1 VAYRAEIEIGVKG
14 AEKLEQIKKKIQSID
29 QKVEQVNARWKKI
42 RNGIPTKE
50 FGEVN
55 KKLQKT
61 VALQARAKALAAAT
75 EKRLKGQTSVTRGLL
90 GLNKAVLDAAR
101 SEAQARGESVAKQR
115 ALNRELAKTQQYSKA
130 IGPEPARSGRSTGRS
145 KMGRA
150 VGAGLSTVNLP
161 GQDIA
166 QAAVLGSF
174 AGPKGAAIAASIA
187 VVAKGIQGLVR
198 LGPEVAKTEAQLSK
212 LSIALRGILGS
223 QSAEGFKAIDRAA
236 RDFNQPIVDATKN
249 FTQLSAAATA
259 NGNSVKQT
267 ETLYRALSAATKATG
282 GDAQDLSGVLR
293 AATQVISKG
302 VVRSEELRGQI
313 GDRLPGAFQLF
324 AQATNRS
331 AEELQKALEQGE
343 VSADEFVT
351 TFSNFILNKFEPAA
365 LRIGESPAEAGARLT
380 KALEDA
386 NRAAGPL
393 LLALGA
399 KFQDFGK
406 EALKNLL
413 PLLKLINKVF
423 KLDRAGKNQRL
434 ADLEKNIIPDL
445 EAKVAE
451 FFAGDPNAGVY
462 RESGSKFL
470 GKVRD
475 TRGRALA
482 ATQKELAAA
491 RGEQVQ
497 TRAELFPTGALT
509 SLKPTTA
516 TPDDPKGKGKADKA
530 AERADREEERLQQR
544 LAGLRIELNL
554 IEANANFKT
563 QITAAEIAGN
573 KELAIR
579 LKAQQ
584 DIKTIQ
590 ANGEKALLRVKD
602 IREATVI
609 KEEIAAKISAANV
622 NRAAELA
629 VFEDQKQKAFD
640 EQIENLNFQYDI
652 LTATTVEKQRQL
664 EIEQQMAKLKGRD
677 FTPEQLDQI
686 KAAKE
691 KLDIG
696 PIANYVNE
704 LQRSLSDTESMVVS
718 LAQSVE
724 SSLATA
730 MSSAVQSVITG
741 TGSVQE
747 AFSTMF
753 ANIGEAFVAM
763 ATEMIAKALIM
774 KAIGILAGAFG
785 GGGGSLTTVTSSATS
800 FATPFAEGGYVT
812 GPTNALIGE
821 GSEPEYVIPESKMD
835 TAMSRY
841 SQGSRGSSIL
851 AAGGSSSSGR
861 EGGGAGGTVVNYNG
875 PTLNFNSEDFVPVSA
890 VSGIINEAAKK
901 GAKAGEQR
909 TFATLKNSRSQRSR
923 LGL

>member
-42 RNGIPTKE
+42 RSGIPTKE

-75 EKRLKGQTSVTRGLL
+75 EKRLKGQNSVTRGLL
-90 GLNKAVLDAAR
+90 GLNKAVLNAAR

-115 ALNRELAKTQQYSKA
+115 ALNRELAKSQQYSRP
-130 IGPEPARSGRSTGRS
+130 IGPQPQRAAPTRRRSTAFFGGEKNVLKLGAAYLALNTVVRQVGRSIDAASQAASGEQRIKALSAGFDDYREVLAATERAQEKFNLGTIESQDAFAQLFGRLRPAGFALSEIETIFNGFNTAAALTGATARES
-145 KMGRA
+145 AGA
-150 VGAGLSTVNLP
+150 LLQLTQALGAGFLS
-161 GQDIA
+161 GQEFNSVA
-166 QAAVLGSF
+166 EQAPAVLQ
-174 AGPKGAAIAASIA
+174 AIAKEVDRPIGQLKQLAKDGKLTSEVLLKALQRVEIEGADRLAEALDTPAQKVKNLQNRTEDLNIA
-187 VVAKGIQGLVR
+187 FGDLILPAVIDGVESLTKAAEFATKDINKTALAMKTLNEKIQVFR
-198 LGPEVAKTEAQLSK
+198 EENPATA
-212 LSIALRGILGS
+212 
-223 QSAEGFKAIDRAA
+223 KAIDDFGNAFLRSIEKAIPFIGYLKTILGL
-236 RDFNQPIVDATKN
+236 RDQLAGEQPK
-249 FTQLSAAATA
+249 FA
-259 NGNSVKQT
+259 NDGFI
-267 ETLYRALSAATKATG
+267 G
-282 GDAQDLSGVLR
+282 P
-293 AATQVISKG
+293 QVPENLKP
-302 VVRSEELRGQI
+302 LK
-313 GDRLPGAFQLF
+313 DRLGL
-324 AQATNRS
+324 
-331 AEELQKALEQGE
+331 
-343 VSADEFVT
+343 
-351 TFSNFILNKFEPAA
+351 
-365 LRIGESPAEAGARLT
+365 
-380 KALEDA
+380 
-386 NRAAGPL
+386 
-393 LLALGA
+393 
-399 KFQDFGK
+399 
-406 EALKNLL
+406 
-413 PLLKLINKVF
+413 
-423 KLDRAGKNQRL
+423 
-434 ADLEKNIIPDL
+434 
-445 EAKVAE
+445 
-451 FFAGDPNAGVY
+451 GDPDA
-462 RESGSKFL
+462 
-470 GKVRD
+470 
-475 TRGRALA
+475 
-482 ATQKELAAA
+482 
-491 RGEQVQ
+491 
-497 TRAELFPTGALT
+497 
-509 SLKPTTA
+509 
-516 TPDDPKGKGKADKA
+516 PKGKGKADKSA
-530 AERADREEERLQQR
+530 ARAEERAAREEERLQER

-554 IEANANFKT
+554 IEDNANFKT

-584 DIKTIQ
+584 DINTIQ

-640 EQIENLNFQYDI
+640 EQIENLNFQYEI

-664 EIEQQMAKLKGRD
+664 EIEQQMAKLKGQD

-686 KAAKE
+686 KAAKQ